1 MFVGDSISRNQ
12 RQSLICLLHSAVPQ
26 AKVIQQGM
34 DPFINYTYLDYGVSI
49 IVHHTTY
56 LVDIEVEKIGRVLKL
71 NSIKSGNIWKN
82 MDVLVF
88 NTWLWW
94 YRSDSWDYIQIGNK
108 IVKDMDRMQ
117 AFRYGLT
124 TWANWVNTQVD
135 TRKTKVLFQG
145 ISPTH
150 FNGSTA
156 CAKETTPMKGSTS
169 SVGLPPQSYVLQN
182 VLQKVT
188 KPVHLLNI
196 TALSELRKDGHP
208 SVHNIFHH
216 MDCVHWCVAGVPD
229 TWNELLYASIM
240 N

>member
-1 MFVGDSISRNQ
+1 M
-12 RQSLICLLHSAVPQ
+12 CLLHSAVPE
-26 AKVIQQGM
+26 AKVIKQGM
-34 DPFINYTYLDYGVSI
+34 DPFINYTYSDYGVSI

-71 NSIKSGNIWKN
+71 NSIKNGNIWKN

-94 YRSDSWDYIQIGNK
+94 NRSGADKPWDYIQIGDK
-108 IVKDMDRMQ
+108 IVKDMDRME
-117 AFRYGLT
+117 AFKTALT
-124 TWANWVNTQVD
+124 TWASWVD
-135 TRKTKVLFQG
+135 TEVDTNKTKVLFQG

-150 FNGSTA
+150 FNGAEWNESGTT
-156 CAKETTPMKGSTS
+156 CANETTPMKGSTS
-169 SVGLPPQSYVLQN
+169 SVGLPPASYVLQD

-188 KPVHLLNI
+188 KPVHLFNI

-208 SVHNIFHH
+208 GDHTINHH
-216 MDCVHWCVAGVPD
+216 IDCVHWCVAGVPD
-229 TWNELLYASIM
+229 TWNELLQALII